1 MQNIEFSD
9 IQITGGYWKTRQDIN
24 SSVTLESVYERFQ
37 ETHRF
42 DALKCEWKNGE
53 PNMPHIFWD
62 SDIAKWIEGAAYI
75 LNSKKDEKITEIIEN
90 VIDCII
96 KNSDDNGYFNSHYL
110 VTEQDRRFRDRSC
123 HELYC
128 AGHLFE
134 AAVAYYKITGK
145 DRFLNAM
152 CKYADYI
159 ETVFKTEKRA
169 SFTTPGH
176 LEIELAL
183 MRLYKAPGESAMP
196 TLQSIS

>member
-75 LNSKKDEKITEIIEN
+75 LNSKKDEN
-90 VIDCII
+90 
-96 KNSDDNGYFNSHYL
+96 NRNH
-110 VTEQDRRFRDRSC
+110 
-123 HELYC
+123 
-128 AGHLFE
+128 
-134 AAVAYYKITGK
+134 
-145 DRFLNAM
+145 
-152 CKYADYI
+152 
-159 ETVFKTEKRA
+159 
-169 SFTTPGH
+169 
-176 LEIELAL
+176 
-183 MRLYKAPGESAMP
+183 
-196 TLQSIS
+196 